1 MSKWNKDRAR
11 KRQKRGEITNL
22 KGGKNNHVYSLVTV
36 LFLIHEGGFLNLK
49 KKKKSALIYLCSL
62 HLWLFPGQIRTTQTG
77 FYIGAG
83 TGGQNFKGY
92 IDEVRSMGGL
102 LDHYILSFE
111 CTWPDKSDFFVAL
124 WNNKNKID
132 MRERTILISLLSK

>member
-1 MSKWNKDRAR
+1 M
-11 KRQKRGEITNL
+11 
-22 KGGKNNHVYSLVTV
+22 
-36 LFLIHEGGFLNLK
+36 
-49 KKKKSALIYLCSL
+49 
-62 HLWLFPGQIRTTQTG
+62 HLWLFTGQIRTTHTG

-92 IDEVRSMGGL
+92 IDEVRSMSGL
-102 LDHYILSFE
+102 LDDYILSFE

-132 MRERTILISLLSK
+132 MREMTILISLLSK